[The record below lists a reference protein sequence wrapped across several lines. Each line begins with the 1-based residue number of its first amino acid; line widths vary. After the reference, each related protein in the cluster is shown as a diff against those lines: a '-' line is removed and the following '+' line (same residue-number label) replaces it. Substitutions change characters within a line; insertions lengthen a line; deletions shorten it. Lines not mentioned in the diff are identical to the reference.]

1 MKTLI
6 GIDPG
11 VNTGL
16 AVYSHKKLQLA
27 ESCTAVK
34 AECFVLKTIKE
45 GEDVKLYIEDAR
57 KRKWF
62 GSKGRE
68 VLQGVGSVKRD
79 SQRWQEFAE
88 HHKIEFELI
97 APKDNKTKLK
107 SATFKKITGWD
118 GRTNE
123 HGRDAAMLIFGR
135 TK

>member
-6 GIDPG
+6 GVDPG

-16 AVYSHKKLQLA
+16 AVYSEGKLQLV

-34 AECFVLKTIKE
+34 AECFILKAFSDSEFVT
-45 GEDVKLYIEDAR
+45 VYVEDAR
-57 KRKWF
+57 QRTWY

-79 SQRWQEFAE
+79 SQRWEEFCN
-88 HHKIEFELI
+88 HHKIQYNLVH
-97 APKDNKTKLK
+97 PKNNKTKLK
-107 SATFKKITGWD
+107 SADFKKITGWA

-135 TK
+135 

>member
-16 AVYSHKKLQLA
+16 AVYSHKKLQLV

-45 GEDVKLYIEDAR
+45 GKDVKLYIEDAR
-57 KRKWF
+57 KRTWF

-88 HHKIEFELI
+88 YHKIEYELVH
-97 APKDNKTKLK
+97 PKNNKTKLK
-107 SATFKKITGWD
+107 KAEFKKLTGWSE
-118 GRTNE
+118 RSNE
-123 HGRDAAMLIFGR
+123 HGRDAAMMVFGR
-135 TK
+135 